1 MKRTLPVVSLCAL
14 VSFALLVVLQTG
26 CKPAKSDE
34 MPITTKSKEARE
46 LFIEGRS
53 LAEYWHTEKANDVF
67 KRAVEID
74 PEFAMGYLFLA
85 GTSAGTKDFQDA
97 MAKAI
102 SLAPNVSEGEQKVIA
117 GFQARYQ
124 ENNALKAN
132 QIYQELAAL
141 FPNDKR
147 AHWYLAGTYG
157 NLQEYDQMIA
167 ELENAIAL
175 DKNFAPAYE
184 SLGYVYRW
192 RNQFDKA
199 EEAFKEYVRLSP
211 QEANAHDILGDLYQK
226 MGKFEDAI
234 QQYNEAVSMDPTFSL
249 SQYKIGSNLA
259 FLGRYEEARQA
270 FLKTM
275 DMELKPA
282 NKVYDQE
289 GIMRTYIYEGDY
301 AKALEAADKAIQMA
315 GELGLLEQASLDHII
330 KGAIYFEL
338 GDYDKADASIV
349 DCFSLLEGENLVAS
363 IKENQKAGATLWQA
377 VIAAGR
383 QDFAAAQ
390 AKADEYKTFVD
401 AIENPANKKYPGWL
415 FGYIALV
422 QGDAEKAVEYFSQG
436 EMDQPWFMYYFA
448 VAKEKAGDAA
458 GAADLYNKVADWNL
472 DSVWYAFVRSKAAS
486 KT

>member
-1 MKRTLPVVSLCAL
+1 MKKLFSVVSLCAL
-14 VSFALLVVLQTG
+14 VSFALLVVLQSG

-34 MPITTKSKEARE
+34 VPITTKSKEARE
-46 LFIEGRS
+46 LFIEGRN
-53 LAEYWHTEKANDVF
+53 LAEYYHIEKANDVF
-67 KRAVEID
+67 KQAVEID
-74 PEFAMGYLFLA
+74 PEFALGYLFLA
-85 GTSAGTKDFQDA
+85 GTSAETKDFQDA
-97 MAKAI
+97 LAKAV
-102 SLAPNVSEGEQKVIA
+102 SLAPNVSEGEQKIIA
-117 GFQARYQ
+117 GFQAMYA
-124 ENNALKAN
+124 ENNDPKAN

-147 AHWYLAGTYG
+147 AHWYLASTYG
-157 NLQEYDQMIA
+157 RMQEYDKQIV

-234 QQYNEAVSMDPTFSL
+234 LQYGEAVAMDPTFSL
-249 SQYKIGSNLA
+249 SQYKIGSALA
-259 FLGRYEEARQA
+259 FMGKYEEARQA

-289 GIMRTYIYEGDY
+289 GIMRTYVYEGDY

-315 GELGLLEQASLDHII
+315 GELGLPEQASFDHII
-330 KGAIYFEL
+330 KGAIDFEL
-338 GDYDKADASIV
+338 GEYDKADASIA
-349 DCFSLLEGENLVAS
+349 DCLNALEGADLVAS
-363 IKENQKAGATLWQA
+363 IKENQKAGATFWQA
-377 VIAAGR
+377 VVAAGR
-383 QDFAAAQ
+383 QDFPAAQ
-390 AKADEYKTFVD
+390 VKADEYKALID
-401 AIENPANKKYPGWL
+401 AIENPATKKYPGWL
-415 FGYIALV
+415 SGYIALA
-422 QGDAEKAVEYFSQG
+422 QGDANKAIEHFSQG
-436 EMDQPWFMYYFA
+436 EMDNPWFIYCFA

-458 GAADLYNKVADWNL
+458 GAAELYKKVADWNL
-472 DSVWYAFVRSKAAS
+472 DSIWYAFVRSKAAA
-486 KT
+486 KM